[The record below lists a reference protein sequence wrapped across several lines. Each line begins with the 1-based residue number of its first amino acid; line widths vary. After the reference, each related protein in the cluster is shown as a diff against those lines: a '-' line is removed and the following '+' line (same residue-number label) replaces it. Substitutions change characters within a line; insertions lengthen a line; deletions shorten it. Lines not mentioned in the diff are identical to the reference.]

1 MTPCLV
7 VETPRWLIS
16 PEQRVVSQFFFL
28 FKLIMSKLTENNQPD
43 LAMSQECENR
53 CIFAML
59 VVMCVTKQIDGFLS
73 GLDAEGRDF
82 YAQIWDSLCIT
93 PVGVLFNRP
102 NFDGK

>member
-1 MTPCLV
+1 
-7 VETPRWLIS
+7 
-16 PEQRVVSQFFFL
+16 
-28 FKLIMSKLTENNQPD
+28 MSKLTENNQQD

-73 GLDAEGRDF
+73 GLDAEDRDF
-82 YAQIWDSLCIT
+82 FAQIWDSHCIT
-93 PVGVLFNRP
+93 PVGALFNRP

>member
-1 MTPCLV
+1 M
-7 VETPRWLIS
+7 
-16 PEQRVVSQFFFL
+16 
-28 FKLIMSKLTENNQPD
+28 KKLTANKQPD

-59 VVMCVTKQIDGFLS
+59 VVMCVTKQNDGFLS

>member
-1 MTPCLV
+1 
-7 VETPRWLIS
+7 
-16 PEQRVVSQFFFL
+16 
-28 FKLIMSKLTENNQPD
+28 MSKSKENNQPN

-73 GLDAEGRDF
+73 GLDAEDRDF
-82 YAQIWDSLCIT
+82 FAQIWDSHCIT
-93 PVGVLFNRP
+93 PVGALFNRP